1 MRMKK
6 YYLRFEPLSKMFYV
20 EDSVLQKFVEEKDVP
35 QFELPENAYNRLG
48 CASPTEEAPVV
59 GLMMERAGNAYCASW
74 GHVLALAQTGAKIV
88 FLTYLYCSEQ
98 LTVCHGL
105 VLPGGV
111 LKGSEQYDNK
121 LDSNELR
128 YLCQMAYNVCIRK
141 ARERKLP
148 LLGIG
153 TGAQII
159 ACSLALKLYHDSD
172 SIETPIH
179 HNVKEAK
186 AHRLNVFA
194 DTPLQ
199 SIFGDNNQFY
209 VNSRHSALLA
219 PVRVQKE
226 LWAKNNHIAVSD
238 VQLPLDFYAEANDGT
253 PEAWGSEEEH
263 ILCVQW
269 HPEEM
274 VAAGDTDMLGIYR
287 WLVDKIAK

>member
-1 MRMKK
+1 MEK
-6 YYLRFEPLSKMFYV
+6 YYLKFEPLSKMFYV
-20 EDSVLQKFVEEKDVP
+20 EDSVLQKFGKEKKVP
-35 QFELPENAYNRLG
+35 QFELPENAYNRLE
-48 CASPTEEAPVV
+48 CASPAEDAPII

-74 GHVLALAQTGAKIV
+74 GHVLALAKTGAKIV
-88 FLTYLYCSEQ
+88 FLTYHYCSEQ
-98 LTVCHGL
+98 LATCQGL
-105 VLPGGV
+105 ILPGGV

-128 YLCQMAYNVCIRK
+128 YLCQTAYKVCIRK
-141 ARERKLP
+141 ALDQKLP

-159 ACSLALKLYHDSD
+159 AYSMALKLYPDSENL
-172 SIETPIH
+172 ETPIH
-179 HNVKEAK
+179 HDARGAK

-194 DTPLQ
+194 NTPLQ
-199 SIFGDNNQFY
+199 SIFGDKNQFY
-209 VNSRHSALLA
+209 VNSRHTALLA

-226 LWAKNNHIAVSD
+226 LWAENNHIAVSD
-238 VQLPLDFYAEANDGT
+238 VRLPLDFYAEANDGT
-253 PEAWGSEEEH
+253 PEAWGSEEKH

-287 WLVDKIAK
+287 WLVAKINK